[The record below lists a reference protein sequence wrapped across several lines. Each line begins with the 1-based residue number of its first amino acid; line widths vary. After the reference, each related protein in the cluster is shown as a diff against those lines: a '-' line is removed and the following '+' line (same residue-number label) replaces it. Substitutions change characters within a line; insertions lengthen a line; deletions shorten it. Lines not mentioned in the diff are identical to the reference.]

1 MGSSEILFVDK
12 LDYRLQ
18 LANEITGCNFVNENE
33 NEETLKKYKN
43 YFDVVFDAAG
53 KPQTFLNSLSMAKL
67 GGLVNLVGIPTYDF
81 LSYNPHVARLKELTI
96 LNCRRSNQFLKIA
109 YETFKKNNLP
119 LDKII
124 THKYKLD
131 DIQKAFETNIN
142 YQDDVIKSVICN
154 D

>member
-1 MGSSEILFVDK
+1 M
-12 LDYRLQ
+12 
-18 LANEITGCNFVNENE
+18 
-33 NEETLKKYKN
+33 
-43 YFDVVFDAAG
+43 
-53 KPQTFLNSLSMAKL
+53 SMAKVD
-67 GGLVNLVGIPTYDF
+67 GLVNLVGIPTYDF

-109 YETFKKNNLP
+109 YDKFKKNNLP

-131 DIQKAFETNIN
+131 DIQKAFETNVN
-142 YQDDVIKSVICN
+142 YEDDVIKSVICN